1 MKHTYFL
8 LFSLILLPFLAH
20 SQNGCD
26 NKAIITYPG
35 GSATGTNGSS
45 TTVVTCPTGS
55 AFQLQ
60 GTSTT
65 VGAVLTWS
73 AVPVQTLSPT
83 VTVSGGIPTSTLTI
97 NPTVQTTYTLTSTVT
112 QGQNG
117 ATCPSK
123 TSSVKVVINPSL
135 KVSATNNITTICSG
149 NSTTLTATGASS
161 SSYTWSAPGMTT
173 VTTAGTLTVSP
184 TVTTTYTVTA
194 STSAGCTS
202 ATQSITITVP
212 TLSVSPTPTTIC
224 PGTSVTMTAT
234 SNLTGGTYKW
244 YTVSGSTATQ
254 ISGATSPTLTRN
266 PSVSTTY
273 RVTCTNPTGCTTSAD
288 ALVTTA
294 GQTLA
299 VSPTASTIT
308 PNQSIT
314 LTATSNLTNADY
326 TWHTGGM
333 TGPVIGTTASLA
345 VAPATT
351 TTYTI
356 VSSSGSCTN
365 AQGVTVTV
373 SQFLPVE
380 LTKFAATW
388 TDAGAQL
395 LWVTASESNSK
406 EYSIERSL
414 DGKQFQVIGARKAA
428 GSSTA
433 ESRYS
438 YTDTGA
444 RSLGQNPIYY
454 RLRQTDF
461 SGAVSYSEVA
471 RVTPAIAGGTLRAVA
486 FPNPFEQMLTLTLV
500 GQRAGGLTVSVQ
512 DMLGRT
518 VATRQTTAA
527 SGEAMELSVPEAAA
541 LRAGVY
547 YLTVRQGNEQQV
559 LKINRH

>member
-1 MKHTYFL
+1 
-8 LFSLILLPFLAH
+8 
-20 SQNGCD
+20 
-26 NKAIITYPG
+26 
-35 GSATGTNGSS
+35 
-45 TTVVTCPTGS
+45 
-55 AFQLQ
+55 
-60 GTSTT
+60 
-65 VGAVLTWS
+65 
-73 AVPVQTLSPT
+73 
-83 VTVSGGIPTSTLTI
+83 
-97 NPTVQTTYTLTSTVT
+97 
-112 QGQNG
+112 
-117 ATCPSK
+117 
-123 TSSVKVVINPSL
+123 
-135 KVSATNNITTICSG
+135 
-149 NSTTLTATGASS
+149 
-161 SSYTWSAPGMTT
+161 MTT
-173 VTTAGTLTVSP
+173 VTNAGTLLVSP
-184 TVTTTYTVTA
+184 TATTTYTVTA
-194 STSAGCTS
+194 NTGTTCGVSS
-202 ATQSITITVP
+202 QSITITVP
-212 TLSVSPTPTTIC
+212 TLSVSPAANTIC
-224 PGTSVTMTAT
+224 PGTPITMTAT
-234 SNLTGGTYKW
+234 SNLPGGTYKW
-244 YTVSGSTATQ
+244 YTVSGSTTTQ

-288 ALVTTA
+288 AVVTA
-294 GQTLA
+294 AAQTLA

-388 TDAGAQL
+388 TEAGTQL

-414 DGKQFQVIGARKAA
+414 DGRQFQIIGARKAA

-438 YTDTGA
+438 YTDAGA
-444 RSLGQNPIYY
+444 RSLSQNTIYY
-454 RLRQTDF
+454 RLRQADF
-461 SGAVSYSEVA
+461 SGAVKYSEVA
-471 RVTPAIAGGTLRAVA
+471 KVTPAIRSAALRAVA
-486 FPNPFEQMLTLTLV
+486 FPNPFEQTLTLTLI
-500 GQRAGGLTVSVQ
+500 GQRAGGLTVTVQ

-518 VATRQTTAA
+518 VATRQATAA
-527 SGEAMELSVPEAAA
+527 SGEAMEVSVPEAAA

-547 YLTVRQGNEQQV
+547 YLTVRQGNEQQI
-559 LKINRH
+559 LKINRR